1 MSYDSPTHPQSKTI
15 KITNEHPS
23 QFITHP
29 LPKAIDS
36 PLANTHNFAN
46 QQNFTSTQSIKK
58 PKNNV
63 TMTMMISSMGSSEP
77 DYAVRDFTA
86 AILREAHNSKAS
98 GRRPHKLRLD
108 NQRVS
113 YSFCCLHSIPE
124 EEPLCRYLQAVR
136 DEPLVVELPV
146 QTPLVELT
154 VQTTDV
160 LLNNTTAV
168 NSDSTLTNVQLELP
182 AEEANNNNNNK
193 DETVQSP
200 ELQEPYS
207 LLGMKP
213 ENPAWTV
220 HDLLQDLE
228 RLF

>member
-1 MSYDSPTHPQSKTI
+1 
-15 KITNEHPS
+15 
-23 QFITHP
+23 
-29 LPKAIDS
+29 
-36 PLANTHNFAN
+36 
-46 QQNFTSTQSIKK
+46 
-58 PKNNV
+58 
-63 TMTMMISSMGSSEP
+63 MTMMISSMGSSEP

-146 QTPLVELT
+146 QT
-154 VQTTDV
+154 TDV

-193 DETVQSP
+193 DDTVQST
-200 ELQEPYS
+200 ELQEPCS
-207 LLGMKP
+207 LLGKKP
-213 ENPAWTV
+213 GNPAWTV